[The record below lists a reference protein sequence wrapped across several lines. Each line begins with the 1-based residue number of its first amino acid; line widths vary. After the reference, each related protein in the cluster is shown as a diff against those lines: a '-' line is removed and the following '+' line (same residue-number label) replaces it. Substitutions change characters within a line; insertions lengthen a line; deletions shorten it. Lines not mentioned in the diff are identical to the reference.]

1 MQVVK
6 LILLHKKKAV
16 ILSDNSKFRNIFPN
30 IWGHS
35 NGWLMFSCPYGVAD
49 YLTFLLRSES
59 SHDYIDGLL
68 SMKHIPNVA
77 VIDMVHIIA
86 KDVLTPRKDDTKN

>member
-1 MQVVK
+1 M
-6 LILLHKKKAV
+6 

-35 NGWLMFSCPYGVAD
+35 NGWFMFSCPYGVAD

-68 SMKHIPNVA
+68 SMKHILNVA